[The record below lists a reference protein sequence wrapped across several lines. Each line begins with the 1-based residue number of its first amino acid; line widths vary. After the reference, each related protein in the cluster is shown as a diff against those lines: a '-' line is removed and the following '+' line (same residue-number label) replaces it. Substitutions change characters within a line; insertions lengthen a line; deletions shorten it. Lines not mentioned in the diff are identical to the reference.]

1 MTNAG
6 ITKELEALRAEV
18 DRLTRAREEEAAQQQ
33 EVLELSQELS
43 KESSVESSE
52 EDSSQVSQQRS
63 IDVSEADKD
72 SEDDLSL
79 QIQELVDALEEEI
92 KGTNP
97 VTMLVVF
104 AFGILIGRFLPR

>member
-6 ITKELEALRAEV
+6 ITKELEVLRAEV
-18 DRLTRAREEEAAQQQ
+18 DRLTSAREEEAAQQA
-33 EVLELSQELS
+33 EGAVR
-43 KESSVESSE
+43 SSE
-52 EDSSQVSQQRS
+52 EAAGPVSQQRAV
-63 IDVSEADKD
+63 DVSEAEEG

-79 QIQELVDALEEEI
+79 QIQELVEALEEEI

>member
-33 EVLELSQELS
+33 EVLELSQEL
-43 KESSVESSE
+43 SE

>member
-1 MTNAG
+1 MEGIMTNAG

-33 EVLELSQELS
+33 EAVELSQELS
-43 KESSVESSE
+43 EESSE

-72 SEDDLSL
+72 SEDDLSF